1 VERHHSSHHG
11 RRPVAAAGGGRAAL
25 GGACR
30 ALAAA
35 LAIVLAALAAPRASG
50 AQVLERTVR
59 LAITEVSDTTFAFD
73 AANLRWVKPGEIG
86 MAVDPRRRD
95 ALVARFTILG
105 VERGKATALVTG
117 QTTQLTLDHVVVLE
131 IPIRP
136 WYRSSLFWS
145 GTVLGVLAGALVG
158 SR

>member
-1 VERHHSSHHG
+1 MTTAR
-11 RRPVAAAGGGRAAL
+11 GGRAAR
-25 GGACR
+25 GGARR
-30 ALAAA
+30 ARVAA
-35 LAIVLAALAAPRASG
+35 LATGLAAQAAPRSSG

-95 ALVARFTILG
+95 ALVARFTVLG
-105 VERGKATALVTG
+105 VDRGKATALVTG

-145 GTVLGVLAGALVG
+145 GTVLGVLAGAMVG